1 MAGVEEVAGVPFAG
15 GEGVAGGE
23 GHVEFGAEG
32 VEGILPVFGGLG
44 AVKVEDGDED
54 TVGAEHAGVAGAF
67 PEGEVSSSMDADK
80 GGEEVVL
87 VFGAYPADVGFFA
100 GVYPPGGA
108 GGGGEAAGDHH
119 GVVGGVKALGNLRVE
134 VVGVRHPPVEV
145 VIDSDVWG
153 EVGGNV
159 GGEVGGVGGGGSV
172 LEDVTGGGIEDPV
185 DGGGKVA
192 GGIVGGLWGLNTDHA
207 EAVGFGGESVC
218 GDGAGENG
226 ADADGFPVDGDV
238 KGGRSDKFP
247 HGDEVA
253 FAAGG
258 VEWAG
263 VDGECGAF
271 GGAGCQ
277 FCLAAAHAG
286 GDVNIFLVLL
296 CHATNLLGSYS
307 YCHCGGT

>member
-1 MAGVEEVAGVPFAG
+1 
-15 GEGVAGGE
+15 
-23 GHVEFGAEG
+23 
-32 VEGILPVFGGLG
+32 
-44 AVKVEDGDED
+44 
-54 TVGAEHAGVAGAF
+54 
-67 PEGEVSSSMDADK
+67 
-80 GGEEVVL
+80 
-87 VFGAYPADVGFFA
+87 
-100 GVYPPGGA
+100 
-108 GGGGEAAGDHH
+108 
-119 GVVGGVKALGNLRVE
+119 
-134 VVGVRHPPVEV
+134 
-145 VIDSDVWG
+145 
-153 EVGGNV
+153 
-159 GGEVGGVGGGGSV
+159 
-172 LEDVTGGGIEDPV
+172 
-185 DGGGKVA
+185 
-192 GGIVGGLWGLNTDHA
+192 LNTDHA